1 MEHDKPI
8 LGICRGIQIMNVA
21 FGGTLFQDVGK
32 QCNGYVHFNTS
43 YPRNTAWHSNRLA
56 PGSLLEKIY
65 GKTEI
70 MTNSYHHQAM
80 DKPGEGVVATA
91 WSEEG
96 IIEGMEVPGRKFV
109 VAVQWHPEMMF
120 DSEEQYKLFD
130 AFVEACK

>member
-1 MEHDKPI
+1 
-8 LGICRGIQIMNVA
+8 MNS

-43 YPRNTAWHSNRLA
+43 YPRNTDWHSNRLA